1 MSVASKQFRE
11 PADKVSISM
20 VDYGLLRRQHIVE
33 KSAGLVLL
41 ACAVVSV
48 FTTIGIIVILLTE
61 ALRFFS
67 TESVTNFLFSSRW
80 TALFQNDQSFGV
92 LSLVSATMMITF
104 LSMLLAMPIGLMS
117 AIYLSEYAS
126 PRLRSILKPSLELLA
141 GIPTIIYGYFALTF
155 ITPEIIQ
162 RLWPQASVYNVAA
175 ASIAVGVMIVP
186 LIASLSED
194 AIRAVPSAMREGAY
208 AMGATRFEVA
218 TRVIVPAAL
227 SGIVAS
233 FILAASRAVGET
245 MIVALAAGSL
255 AQVASDPLQPAQTM
269 TGYIVQVVSGDV
281 ARGSNIYYSL
291 YAVGLL
297 LFVMTLVLNIFS
309 HWFVRRFREEY
320 D

>member
-1 MSVASKQFRE
+1 M
-11 PADKVSISM
+11 SM
-20 VDYGLLRRQHIVE
+20 VDYGLLRRQHLVE
-33 KSAGLVLL
+33 KIAGLFLM

-48 FTTIGIIVILLTE
+48 LTTVGIIVILMTE
-61 ALRFFS
+61 ALQFFA
-67 TESVTNFLFSSRW
+67 TESIRNFLFNSRW
-80 TALFQNDQSFGV
+80 TALFENDQSFGV
-92 LSLVSATMMITF
+92 LSLVSATMVITF
-104 LSMLLAMPIGLMS
+104 LSMLLAMPVGLMS

-126 PRLRSILKPSLELLA
+126 PRVRSLLKPSLELLA

-162 RLWPQASVYNVAA
+162 RLWPQASVYNVLA

-194 AIRAVPSAMREGAY
+194 SIRAVPTAMREGAY

-245 MIVALAAGSL
+245 MIVALAAGSK
-255 AQVASDPLQPAQTM
+255 AQLASDPLQPAQTM

-281 ARGSNIYYSL
+281 ARGSNVYYSL

-297 LFVMTLVLNIFS
+297 LFVMTLALNVFS

>member
-1 MSVASKQFRE
+1 M
-11 PADKVSISM
+11 DKVSISM

-67 TESVTNFLFSSRW
+67 TESVINFLFGSRW

-162 RLWPQASVYNVAA
+162 RLWPQASVYNVVA

>member
-1 MSVASKQFRE
+1 MSAAGKAYRE
-11 PADKVSISM
+11 PADSESTSL
-20 VDYGLLRRQHIVE
+20 VDYGLLRRQHLVE
-33 KSAGLVLL
+33 KSAGLFLM
-41 ACAVVSV
+41 ACAAVSV

-67 TESVTNFLFSSRW
+67 TESVTDFLFNSKW
-80 TALFQNDQSFGV
+80 TALFENDQSFGV
-92 LSLVSATMMITF
+92 LSLVSATVMITL
-104 LSMLLAMPIGLMS
+104 LSMIVAVPIGLMS

-126 PRLRSILKPSLELLA
+126 PRARSLLKPSLELLA

-155 ITPEIIQ
+155 ITPEVIQ
-162 RLWPQASVYNVAA
+162 RIWPQASVYNVLA

-194 AIRAVPSAMREGAY
+194 AIRAVPTAMREGAY
-208 AMGATRFEVA
+208 AIGATKFEVA

-245 MIVALAAGSL
+245 MIVALAAGSK
-255 AQVASDPLQPAQTM
+255 AQIARDPLQPAQTM

-281 ARGSNIYYSL
+281 SRGSNVYYSL

-297 LFVMTLVLNIFS
+297 LFAMTLSLNIFS

>member
-67 TESVTNFLFSSRW
+67 TESVTNFLFGSRW

-162 RLWPQASVYNVAA
+162 RLWPQASVYNVVA